1 MMQQDWMPVR
11 WLFGLVLLGCACATV
26 AQDRGDGF
34 EQARQDGTATLRVL
48 WVASPGWAELDER
61 GHPSGVTVE
70 LMQHFARWLSDEH
83 TLEIELV
90 WVEESDWSRFYRR
103 VRDADSGVFG
113 LGNVTITEDRRSELR
128 FSPPY
133 ARNTGV
139 LISSA
144 DVAEIRQPEALSRVL
159 ADRRA
164 MAFTNTL
171 HEARLRHLAETYWP
185 GMMMDFTRSNEEIL
199 ETVAA
204 GTHFAYIDGYHY
216 LRAVAAGLPLRR
228 HDAFD
233 AADERFGIIMPL
245 ASDWSDVLAQF
256 FARAEGGLVN
266 SDWYRDLF
274 ERHLGQE
281 TAELMLI
288 EP

>member
-1 MMQQDWMPVR
+1 MIQHNWMLLR
-11 WLFGLVLLGCACATV
+11 WLIGLALLWFAGAA
-26 AQDRGDGF
+26 AAHDRGDEF
-34 EQARQDGTATLRVL
+34 EQARQAGAATLRVL
-48 WVASPGWAELDER
+48 WVASPGWAELDEW

-70 LMQHFARWLSDEH
+70 LMERFARWLSDEH
-83 TLEIELV
+83 ALAIELV
-90 WVEESDWSRFYRR
+90 WEEEPDWSRFYRR

-113 LGNVTITEDRRSELR
+113 LGNVTITEARRSELR

-144 DVAEIRQPEALSRVL
+144 DVAEIHKPEALPQVL

-164 MAFTNTL
+164 MAFTDTL

-185 GMMMDFTRSNEEIL
+185 GMMMDFTRSNEQIL

-216 LRAVAAGLPLRR
+216 QRAVAAGLPLRR

-256 FARAEGGLVN
+256 FARAEGGLVS

-288 EP
+288 DP